1 MYETLRTLL
10 VLSVPLL
17 SVCTA
22 AAKPGVPNIKWA
34 ENKYAFVELNAEATS
49 YNALIKRVH
58 DAVTVSVA
66 WDVYTGD
73 PASRAFLL
81 FDDQIVKTATP
92 DELARRKIDYDCRRG
107 GRFKAQI
114 KLCNADG
121 CSVSVKIDVTIADTD
136 GSHLERVPH
145 VWYDNNVPYRRTTN
159 KVVAAYF
166 VEWGVYG
173 RNYPADKIPIP
184 NLTHLLYG
192 FIPICGGDGIND
204 SLKQVSGSFEALQRS
219 CAGRENFKVT
229 IHDIWGALQKPQKGV
244 TAWNEPYKGNFGQLM
259 AIKRHNPDI
268 KILPSIGGWTLSDP
282 FFFLNDARKRKTFV
296 DSVGE
301 FLKTWK
307 FFDGVDIDWEFPGG
321 KGANANLGDAEIDSD
336 AYVSLLKELRDMLDD
351 LQSETG
357 RVYQLT
363 TAISAGYDKIDVV
376 DYRRAQKYLDNIFV
390 MNYDFKGAWSNSDLG
405 HQTPLHAPAWDSKEK
420 YTTDFGITRLLK
432 QGVDSDKLVV
442 GVAMY
447 GRGWSGVSNYTN
459 NNPFSGIAGAPVKGT
474 WEDGVVDYKD
484 IINKYP
490 VEMYY
495 YDEIAAAA
503 YVFND
508 KTGDLISYDSA
519 KSVLAKGKYVREKN
533 LGGLFAWEL
542 DADNGDLLNAMN
554 EGVGNEKT
562 LAVVSGESSCPVL
575 SSSLSRFKWTRD
587 HNDNINV
594 VDDDNIANGYDDEY
608 EQQLSNE
615 KIEQKRLRFDISKYY
630 KLLKY
635 ACMFINY

>member
-1 MYETLRTLL
+1 MYETLKTF
-10 VLSVPLL
+10 VLSVSLL
-17 SVCTA
+17 SICA
-22 AAKPGVPNIKWA
+22 AAARPGVPNIKWA
-34 ENKYAFVELNAEATS
+34 ENKYAFVELNTEATS

-58 DAVTVSVA
+58 DEVTVTVA

-73 PASRAFLL
+73 PATRAFLL
-81 FDDQIVKTATP
+81 FDEQIVKTATA
-92 DELARRKIDYDCRRG
+92 DELARRRIDYDCKRG

-121 CSVSVKIDVTIADTD
+121 CSASVKIDVTIADTD

-173 RNYPADKIPIP
+173 RNYPADKVPIP

-259 AIKRHNPDI
+259 AIKRHNPNI

-282 FFFLNDARKRKTFV
+282 FFFLNDAQKRKTFV

-301 FLKTWK
+301 FLRIWK

-321 KGANANLGDAEIDSD
+321 KGANANLGNAEIDNET
-336 AYVSLLKELRDMLDD
+336 YVLLLKELRDMLDD

-357 RVYQLT
+357 RTYQLT

-376 DYRRAQKYLDNIFV
+376 HYERAQKYLDNIFV
-390 MNYDFKGAWSNSDLG
+390 MNYDFKGAWSNTDLG
-405 HQTPLHAPAWDSKEK
+405 HQTPVHAPAWDPKEK
-420 YTTDFGITRLLK
+420 YTTDFGIARLLK
-432 QGVDSDKLVV
+432 QGVDSNKLVV

-447 GRGWSGVSNYTN
+447 GRGWSGVDNYTN
-459 NNPFSGIAGAPVKGT
+459 NNPFSGTAVAPVKGT
-474 WEDGVVDYKD
+474 WESGVVDYKD
-484 IINKYP
+484 ITNKYP
-490 VEMYY
+490 AEMHY

-562 LAVVSGESSCPVL
+562 ASSSNAVDVSAESSCPML
-575 SSSLSRFKWTRD
+575 SSVKSFKWTRETAG
-587 HNDNINV
+587 
-594 VDDDNIANGYDDEY
+594 DDGDVHDQY
-608 EQQLSNE
+608 EHFNE
-615 KIEQKRLRFDISKYY
+615 NNERNRLRFDISKYY

>member
-1 MYETLRTLL
+1 MYDTLRTL
-10 VLSVPLL
+10 VLSVSLL
-17 SVCTA
+17 SIYTA
-22 AAKPGVPNIKWA
+22 AVKPGVPNIKWG
-34 ENKYAFVELNAEATS
+34 ENKYAFVELNSEATS

-58 DAVTVSVA
+58 DAVAVTVA

-81 FDDQIVKTATP
+81 FDDEIVKTATA
-92 DELARRKIDYDCRRG
+92 DELARRQIDYDCRRG
-107 GRFKAQI
+107 GKHKAQI
-114 KLCNADG
+114 KLCNVDG
-121 CSVSVKIDVTIADTD
+121 CSASVKIDVTIADTD

-145 VWYDNNVPYRRTTN
+145 VWYDNNVPYRKTTN

-173 RNYPADKIPIP
+173 KNYPADKIPVP

-192 FIPICGGDGIND
+192 FIPICGGEGIND

-301 FLKTWK
+301 FLRTWK

-321 KGANANLGDAEIDSD
+321 KGANGDLGNAEIDSET
-336 AYVSLLKELRDMLDD
+336 YVSLLKELRDMLDE

-405 HQTPLHAPAWDSKEK
+405 HQTPLHAPAWDSNEK
-420 YTTDFGITRLLK
+420 YTTDFGITRLLN
-432 QGVDSDKLVV
+432 QGVDSNKLVV

-459 NNPFSGIAGAPVKGT
+459 NNPFSGIAVAPVKGS

-484 IINKYP
+484 ITNKYP

-508 KTGDLISYDSA
+508 KTGDLISYDSE

-562 LAVVSGESSCPVL
+562 LSVAPAESSCPVL
-575 SSSLSRFKWTRD
+575 PSFLNRFRAPLN
-587 HNDNINV
+587 HNNNN
-594 VDDDNIANGYDDEY
+594 DDDYMANGYDEY
-608 EQQLSNE
+608 EQLSE
-615 KIEQKRLRFDISKYY
+615 KKIEQKRLRFDISKYY

>member
-17 SVCTA
+17 SIGTA
-22 AAKPGVPNIKWA
+22 SAKPGVPNIKWA

-92 DELARRKIDYDCRRG
+92 DELARRQIDYDCRRG

-301 FLKTWK
+301 FLRTWK

-363 TAISAGYDKIDVV
+363 TAISAGFDKIDVV

-459 NNPFSGIAGAPVKGT
+459 NNPFSGIAVAPVKGT
-474 WEDGVVDYKD
+474 WENGVVDYKD
-484 IINKYP
+484 IVNKYP

-562 LAVVSGESSCPVL
+562 LAVVSGEGSCPVL

-587 HNDNINV
+587 HNDNNNN
-594 VDDDNIANGYDDEY
+594 VDDDYIANGYDEY

-615 KIEQKRLRFDISKYY
+615 KKRLRFDISKYY